1 MSDIQ
6 EWVIDIKWEIL
17 VLKTFL
23 EDLWFDERENLV
35 LFDCLEVLFDCL
47 ENSRLLC
54 RHEFSKYIR

>member
-35 LFDCLEVLFDCL
+35 LLDCLEGKLQTSSQMCFP
-47 ENSRLLC
+47 ST
-54 RHEFSKYIR
+54 